1 MNYVGVD
8 IHKKYSVLCALDES
22 GRKLREGR
30 VEGNEASGFA
40 KFFAGLEGPSK
51 AVVEACWNWGLIHD
65 ELEELE
71 QVEEVILAHP
81 HKTRLI
87 AEAQIKTDRLDAH
100 ALGTLLRGNLVA
112 RAHVP
117 SQATRARKNL
127 LRQRLYWARLRTMLR
142 NRVHA
147 LLDRQRHLELPQCS
161 DIFGRRALSFLRR
174 VELPEPDATLLK
186 EQLVLHELITQ
197 QMKAQ
202 EKRIAHEFAE
212 EAMHRRLKSVPGIG
226 VTLAAVIACEIDEIA
241 RFASAEKLCA
251 YAGVVP
257 TTKSSGGKV
266 SHGSL
271 LYFCNKWLRWA
282 LVEASW
288 VAVGCSPYFGALY
301 KQHRARGKKANSAI
315 LIVARRMCRIIFQ
328 LLREKR
334 DFEKRPLRSIIYTE
348 RLLKILGP
356 DPYPVSQWHFLSAS
370 GCQRFP
376 ADENRFAAL
385 VAIAWLRVSRL
396 WKTLITHIATKPRN
410 TQRGALA
417 PLVFFQW
424 TISNST

>member
-30 VEGNEASGFA
+30 VESNGASGFA
-40 KFFAGLEGPSK
+40 QFFASLDGPSK

-71 QVEEVILAHP
+71 QVEEVVLAHP

-87 AEAQIKTDRLDAH
+87 ADAQIKTDRLDAH

-117 SQATRARKNL
+117 SRQTRARKNL

-142 NRVHA
+142 NRMHA
-147 LLDRQRHLELPQCS
+147 LLDRQRDLELPQCS
-161 DIFGRRALSFLRR
+161 DIFGVRGLRFLRD
-174 VELPEPDATLLK
+174 LQLAEPDATLMR
-186 EQLVLHELITQ
+186 EQLALHELIAQ

-202 EKRIAHEFAE
+202 EKRIAVEFAQ

-226 VTLAAVIACEIDEIA
+226 VTLAAVIGCEIDEIA
-241 RFASAEKLCA
+241 RFSSAEKLCA

-257 TTKSSGGKV
+257 TTRSSGGKII
-266 SHGSL
+266 HGSL

-282 LVEASW
+282 LIEASW
-288 VAVGCSPYFGALY
+288 VAIGCSPYFGTLY
-301 KQHRARGKKANSAI
+301 QQHRARGKKANTAI
-315 LIVARRMCRIIFQ
+315 LIVARRMCRIIWQ
-328 LLREKR
+328 LLHEKR
-334 DFEKRPLRSIIYTE
+334 DFEKRVLSP
-348 RLLKILGP
+348 RLNSFP
-356 DPYPVSQWHFLSAS
+356 
-370 GCQRFP
+370 GCSVVRLT
-376 ADENRFAAL
+376 AAKL
-385 VAIAWLRVSRL
+385 TR
-396 WKTLITHIATKPRN
+396 H
-410 TQRGALA
+410 
-417 PLVFFQW
+417 
-424 TISNST
+424 

>member
-30 VEGNEASGFA
+30 VEGNQASGFA

-147 LLDRQRHLELPQCS
+147 LLDRQRHLELPQCG

-202 EKRIAHEFAE
+202 AAAAKSATVRFFTFATNGC
-212 EAMHRRLKSVPGIG
+212 AGRWLKPAGSRSAVRL
-226 VTLAAVIACEIDEIA
+226 TLV
-241 RFASAEKLCA
+241 RF
-251 YAGVVP
+251 
-257 TTKSSGGKV
+257 T
-266 SHGSL
+266 
-271 LYFCNKWLRWA
+271 
-282 LVEASW
+282 
-288 VAVGCSPYFGALY
+288 
-301 KQHRARGKKANSAI
+301 
-315 LIVARRMCRIIFQ
+315 
-328 LLREKR
+328 
-334 DFEKRPLRSIIYTE
+334 
-348 RLLKILGP
+348 
-356 DPYPVSQWHFLSAS
+356 
-370 GCQRFP
+370 
-376 ADENRFAAL
+376 
-385 VAIAWLRVSRL
+385 
-396 WKTLITHIATKPRN
+396 
-410 TQRGALA
+410 
-417 PLVFFQW
+417 
-424 TISNST
+424 NSTAPAARKPTARS